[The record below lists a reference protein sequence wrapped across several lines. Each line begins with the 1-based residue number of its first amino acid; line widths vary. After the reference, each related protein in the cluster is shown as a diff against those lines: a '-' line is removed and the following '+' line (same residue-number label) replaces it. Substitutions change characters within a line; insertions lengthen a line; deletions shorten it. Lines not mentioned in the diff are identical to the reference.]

1 MSFRRNNFLLTNFY
15 FHSVQTLKKGSRIFF
30 SDHQTK
36 NLSSLALQVF
46 HTQQVSV
53 TQPLTFQRSAVWW
66 WCKPTFVWRN
76 PWTSAA
82 AWPARCPALRC
93 RRRSLRWC
101 PDGPAGRDGTEDT
114 GGLLTHVILDFL
126 VNVICSFY
134 SRQTRWWGWSGC
146 CCPTAAPSRRPPA
159 PSRQSI
165 CRSGSGWRLT
175 PCPPGTVRWSS
186 SAEERRPGC
195 KTPAG
200 GRTGEFGKIPGT
212 LTLQLWQFFLFL
224 HLLSAV
230 FNLIWKIAKCL
241 IIFLF

>member
-1 MSFRRNNFLLTNFY
+1 MSFRRNNFLLTKCY
-15 FHSVQTLKKGSRIFF
+15 FHSVQTLKKGSWIFF

-36 NLSSLALQVF
+36 NLSSLSLQVF

-114 GGLLTHVILDFL
+114 GSSKGPEPSTSDSCEIRFSCKRDLFILLTADAVVRLVRVLLSDGSTFPATTSSEPSKYLSKRFWVTSDTVSSGNCTVILL
-126 VNVICSFY
+126 
-134 SRQTRWWGWSGC
+134 SRG
-146 CCPTAAPSRRPPA
+146 
-159 PSRQSI
+159 
-165 CRSGSGWRLT
+165 
-175 PCPPGTVRWSS
+175 
-186 SAEERRPGC
+186 EE
-195 KTPAG
+195 TW
-200 GRTGEFGKIPGT
+200 
-212 LTLQLWQFFLFL
+212 L
-224 HLLSAV
+224 
-230 FNLIWKIAKCL
+230 
-241 IIFLF
+241 